1 MNPLEILE
9 GVFLVEHLERIFHW
23 FPIFHCYVSFSWFL
37 AKGQVQNQPSSL
49 SITICNGCNVGLNF
63 PSLDSGYM
71 IHADGREGQWQRS
84 SNPSICPCL
93 CSMTATL
100 GAPSPPAL
108 TSNSNIITQRMQRLC
123 RTTCSHTNFMRR
135 LLHRCSCFCC
145 LDKAILNT
153 WATFASKF
161 PIRKNWK
168 LWNKL
173 ELSMVLLM
181 LQNSC
186 KMLRLSSILNS
197 SAASHVTL
205 AMQGFMMFGCVCL
218 CDFSL
223 SWN

>member
-1 MNPLEILE
+1 MGGKVKQSVHLPLFVLNDCNSGSTIPTSTYQQQQHHHPENAAPLPHHVQPHQFHEETSASLQLLLLPRQI
-9 GVFLVEHLERIFHW
+9 HLEHMNHMRIK
-23 FPIFHCYVSFSWFL
+23 I
-37 AKGQVQNQPSSL
+37 
-49 SITICNGCNVGLNF
+49 
-63 PSLDSGYM
+63 
-71 IHADGREGQWQRS
+71 
-84 SNPSICPCL
+84 
-93 CSMTATL
+93 
-100 GAPSPPAL
+100 
-108 TSNSNIITQRMQRLC
+108 
-123 RTTCSHTNFMRR
+123 
-135 LLHRCSCFCC
+135 
-145 LDKAILNT
+145 
-153 WATFASKF
+153 